1 MDPTAK
7 PTAIGPP
14 FNGQIKIITELPPG
28 LDKSKDE
35 PKENEEEEKEEKE
48 DKSIPAT
55 PTKKTPSPSLPLPPP
70 SPAAPTAAAVV
81 KTQIKSEAEPILDLN
96 LDLRVN
102 IFEAAAKAYKEKKTL
117 KKCGVCEKDVKE
129 GYEKDSSSQQF
140 ICASCYE
147 SDKLLE
153 NTTKD
158 DYTRSNTPEG
168 ERPWTEQEEL
178 LLLEGLEMFPSDW
191 DDIAKHVSSRT
202 RDECILHYLKLP
214 TADPRIDEEVK
225 KLGLLRF
232 NQKDNVSNPVMSVV
246 AFLAANVKPQVAASS
261 IDQYKESNEGIATA
275 MESTS
280 DTLDVFYDLIHS
292 KIAQFTSR
300 LENFEQM
307 ESAVDEQRRQLE
319 REKFLIR
326 EDHLSIRNRMDAI
339 YHIMFQRRQAKLLK
353 EQQQR
358 IMLEEQQQREEPMPL
373 DIVIKLPTEPMTQEE
388 RSFQEGL
395 RAKYPTQ
402 YIRRQHE
409 LAASRQASLPLAPPS
424 IPS

>member
-14 FNGQIKIITELPPG
+14 FKGQIKIITELPPG

-35 PKENEEEEKEEKE
+35 PKENGIAHE
-48 DKSIPAT
+48 SVT
-55 PTKKTPSPSLPLPPP
+55 PTPSSKVPSPV
-70 SPAAPTAAAVV
+70 PASTKVV
-81 KTQIKSEAEPILDLN
+81 AQQSTTIKSETKSSSLSEPTLDLN

-102 IFEAAAKAYKEKKTL
+102 IFEAAAKAYKEKKNL
-117 KKCGVCEKDVKE
+117 KQCGVCQKDVKE
-129 GYEKDSSSQQF
+129 GYEKDAQQF
-140 ICASCYE
+140 VCTSCYE

-153 NTTKD
+153 NTSKD
-158 DYTRSNTPEG
+158 DYTKTVSNETEK
-168 ERPWTEQEEL
+168 EQEEKEEKPWTEQEEL

-191 DDIAKHVSSRT
+191 DDIAKHVATRT
-202 RDECILHYLKLP
+202 RDACILHYLKLP

-232 NQKDNVSNPVMSVV
+232 NQKDSVSNPVMSVV

-261 IDQYKESNEGIATA
+261 IDQYEEESNEGIATA

-280 DTLDVFYDLIHS
+280 DSLDVFYDLIHS

-300 LENFEQM
+300 LEDFEQM

-358 IMLEEQQQREEPMPL
+358 MLAEQQREEPMPL

-402 YIRRQHE
+402 YIKRQHE